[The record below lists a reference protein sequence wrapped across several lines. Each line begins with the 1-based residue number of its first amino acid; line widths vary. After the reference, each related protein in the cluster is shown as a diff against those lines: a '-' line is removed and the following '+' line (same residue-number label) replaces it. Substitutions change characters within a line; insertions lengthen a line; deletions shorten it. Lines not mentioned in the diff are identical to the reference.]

1 MITLDNFESQISSD
15 IVKRGKNYFQN
26 GAVTYFDEVDDG
38 SWEAEVDG
46 SDTYQLEILLEGR
59 TVQRYSCDCP
69 YDGEVCK
76 HVVAVLYELRQ
87 EIKKNH
93 VKPTPPKNKK
103 LTLQSLLEKIS
114 LKELQDFIVEY
125 AASDKTF
132 YQKFELHFAEKDERI
147 DVRKKYTDLIN
158 KIFRSNSDR
167 GYIGYNESRKVSREL
182 EKIVAMGY
190 QYAEK
195 DNFKDALTVTQ
206 VLLVELMSAYP
217 ETDDSSGEL
226 GGTFYS
232 IAELFDFLATSSMG
246 LRLKEELLEF
256 LARELQNQA
265 YFNFGDAGYELMNI
279 LPKLALALGEPDLYL
294 TVLEKLERNSS
305 SYFQDFLR
313 TTRINFLRSIGRTE
327 AVNKEIEANMD
338 IPNVRQGVVDE
349 AMESKDYAKAKT
361 LLRNGILVAERLNH
375 PGTIDDWEKQLLAI
389 AQLENDQTQIRY
401 FARKFTFD
409 RSFNLDYYRQWKK
422 TFPAE
427 DWEKEIEDH
436 IQKTIKEIKKKPRK
450 GFWST
455 PEMEMFQELSPIFV
469 EEKKWLRL
477 LELVQKHPAMD
488 ALDRV
493 RPYLAKLYPEELRAM
508 YLPLL
513 EDWGKRVYTRPDY
526 NKLATQMKSIKTDI
540 PQAKDAIDQLV
551 VSLKEQNPRR
561 PAMLEE
567 LNEVLRMS

>member
-1 MITLDNFESQISSD
+1 MITLDNFEAQVSSD
-15 IVKRGKNYFQN
+15 IVKRGKSYFQN

-46 SDTYQLEILLEGR
+46 SDTYQVEILLDGR

-69 YDGEVCK
+69 YDGDVCK

-93 VKPTPPKNKK
+93 TKPTPPKNKK

-114 LKELQDFIVEY
+114 LAELQGFVVEY

-195 DNFKDALTVTQ
+195 DNFKDALTVAQ
-206 VLLVELMSAYP
+206 VVLAELMSAYP
-217 ETDDSSGEL
+217 EADDSSGEL

-232 IAELFDFLATSSMG
+232 ISELFDFLATSSMG

-256 LARELQNQA
+256 LAKELQNQS
-265 YFNFGDAGYELMNI
+265 YFDYGDAGYELMNI

-313 TTRINFLRSIGRTE
+313 TRRIDFLRSIGRTE
-327 AVNKEIEANMD
+327 AAKQEIEANMD
-338 IPNVRQGVVDE
+338 IPQVRQGVVEE
-349 AMESKDYAKAKT
+349 AMRSKDYEKAKT
-361 LLRNGILVAERLNH
+361 LLHNGILVAEQQKH
-375 PGTIDDWEKQLLAI
+375 PGTVHDWEMQLFAI
-389 AQLENDQTQIRY
+389 AKLENDQTQIRY
-401 FARKFTFD
+401 YARKFAFD

-422 TFPAE
+422 TFLAAE
-427 DWEKEIEDH
+427 WEKEIEDH
-436 IQKTIKEIKKKPRK
+436 IQKTIKEIKKKPKK

-455 PEMEMFQELSPIFV
+455 PEMEMFQELSPIFI
-469 EEKKWLRL
+469 EEKQWPRL
-477 LELVQKHPAMD
+477 LELVQKYPAMD
-488 ALDRV
+488 ALDKV
-493 RPYLAKLYPEELRAM
+493 RSYLAKRFPEELLAL

-513 EDWGKRVYTRPDY
+513 ADWGQRVYTRPDY
-526 NKLATQMKSIKTDI
+526 HKLATQMKSIKTEI
-540 PQAKDAIDQLV
+540 PQAMEAIDQLV

-567 LNEVLRMS
+567 LNEVLRMP